1 MLGYLSTISA
11 FWSTR
16 ERNTHKFKAL
26 FWAIKYYGWISVLR
40 RRFADSNLSY
50 VLRLHPYLLFMCR
63 LKAYV
68 LKQVTPEFT
77 LQRLLGHYQVITQ
90 HFGSDGVRLIHGN
103 GLDFDEFYLGEHKV
117 DVLLQYVHLM
127 RYEGQLTVAL
137 RLDGEVFYY
146 AHVHF
151 FDGAMWIGGF
161 QGRPGQLE
169 LSRYFTR
176 LSHGVRPQNFMFL
189 MLTLLAKRLGLAK
202 IYAVS
207 GEHHYYQKENKT
219 LDKVYFDYDAFWQE
233 LGGCRT
239 SEGIWYSLPP
249 VYPRKNYADIPS
261 KKRSQYLQRYQLF
274 DHLERAQIAV

>member
-1 MLGYLSTISA
+1 MVSYFTTIGA

-26 FWAIKYYGWISVLR
+26 FWAIKYRHWIRGLR
-40 RRFADSNLSY
+40 SRFADRDLLY

-77 LQRLLGHYQVITQ
+77 LQRLVGHYYAISQY
-90 HFGSDGVRLIHGN
+90 FGRDGVRAIHTTGI
-103 GLDFDEFYLGEHKV
+103 GLSEFSVGEHKV
-117 DVLLQYVHLM
+117 DIFLQYVHVM

-137 RLDGEVFYY
+137 RMDGQTFYY

-151 FDGAMWIGGF
+151 YDNAMWIGGF

-189 MLTLLAKRLGLAK
+189 MLTLLARRMDVAN

-207 GEHHYYQKENKT
+207 GQYHYYQKENKT
-219 LDKVYFDYDAFWQE
+219 LEKVYFDYDIFWQE
-233 LGGCRT
+233 LGGKLT
-239 SEGIWYSLPP
+239 PDGVWYNLPLI
-249 VYPRKNYADIPS
+249 YPRKVYTDIPS
-261 KKRSQYLQRYQLF
+261 KKRSQYQQRYQLF
-274 DHLERAQIAV
+274 DVIERSVVTA